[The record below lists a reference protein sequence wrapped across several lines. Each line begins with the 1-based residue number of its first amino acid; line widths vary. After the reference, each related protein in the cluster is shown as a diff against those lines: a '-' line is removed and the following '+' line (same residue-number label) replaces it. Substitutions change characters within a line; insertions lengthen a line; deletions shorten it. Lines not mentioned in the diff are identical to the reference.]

1 MQYNTILNKLYGG
14 EKDKKNNMMF
24 IVIGIIVLICICSSA
39 IGVFYVSNK
48 KKVDAQNTEKKSDEN
63 EAEKVDEKADDE
75 AEEEPE
81 KTSKRS
87 KEESEVE
94 PEEEPE
100 PEAESEEEPEAESE
114 EEPEPKKSVKRS
126 KPKVE
131 ESESEE
137 EPEPESEP
145 EPEAEPEPEPEPQ
158 GFNID
163 TRQYQ
168 SDYTTFLKNNNG
180 YGKNYL
186 TTNLYKL
193 KVNCNNKP
201 INKFTLN
208 NYAGNFKYD
217 YKCSNGGDLNTQN
230 IVSKSTPPNDSGDG
244 VYTYLD
250 KHDVDCGEK
259 GIISQFQLVDDKTNK
274 KQNYNYKCITSNKP
288 LECRTV
294 TNTPTQKKDN
304 NASVLKNQNIDCN
317 EDEVLNQFKLNTNTD
332 DIYYSYKCCK
342 TT

>member
-137 EPEPESEP
+137 EPEPES